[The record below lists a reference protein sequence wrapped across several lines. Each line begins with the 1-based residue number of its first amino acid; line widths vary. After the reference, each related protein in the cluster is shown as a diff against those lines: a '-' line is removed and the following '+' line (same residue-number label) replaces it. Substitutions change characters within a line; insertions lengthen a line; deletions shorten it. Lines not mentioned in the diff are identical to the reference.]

1 MNKKIDLEKMQADLN
16 AYLKQK
22 YGQDVNVSIGANI
35 VPLDE
40 LAKKIKDL
48 NEGID
53 NVQGTK
59 Q

>member
-1 MNKKIDLEKMQADLN
+1 MNKKIDLKKMQADLN

-40 LAKKIKDL
+40 LDKKIKDL

>member
-1 MNKKIDLEKMQADLN
+1 MNKKIDLEKMQAELN

-40 LAKKIKDL
+40 LDKKIKDL